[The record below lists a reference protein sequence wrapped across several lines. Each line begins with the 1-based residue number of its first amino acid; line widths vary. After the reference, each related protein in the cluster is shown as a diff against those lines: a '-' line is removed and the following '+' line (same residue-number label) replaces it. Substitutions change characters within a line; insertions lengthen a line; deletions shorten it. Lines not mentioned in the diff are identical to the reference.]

1 MPVNFTEQ
9 VFVDNR
15 TVVLIHSHV
24 VKVVLYASRNLF
36 LIKINDPKG
45 CLFAVTAVGL
55 FENLTFTNVFHPDV
69 VEFAPLSSVV
79 VLDKGVVVTGLRAA
93 IVHAN
98 RVNIVSPL
106 FVFDRL
112 ERKRNL
118 AFDSVDLRLKFTD
131 LFLCCLLNFFKNG
144 GDT

>member
-1 MPVNFTEQ
+1 LPVNFTEQ

-24 VKVVLYASRNLF
+24 VKVVLYASRNF
-36 LIKINDPKG
+36 VLIKVNDPKG

-79 VLDKGVVVTGLRAA
+79 VLDKGVVVAGLRAA

-98 RVNIVSPL
+98 SVNIVSPL

-131 LFLCCLLNFFKNG
+131 LFLCCLLNFFENG